1 VASRVLP
8 AKLFHLLGEEEGRRP
23 ETPWRVFV
31 ADYLATRDQSEVEEI
46 VAAFYRTNA
55 DA

>member
-1 VASRVLP
+1 LVKRRVVAS
-8 AKLFHLLGEEEGRRP
+8 

-31 ADYLATRDQSEVEEI
+31 ADYPVARDQAEAKEI
-46 VAAFYRTNA
+46 VAAFYRTNP